1 MHALEGTAPAPTVSH
16 HCHSARCRVPPPRH
30 LHVPYWGQ
38 CSSLGTARLLLPRAE
53 CSQARPPAGRVPIS
67 PTCQEHH
74 LPCSC
79 CHLAPAEQAG
89 HYGAPRSGAS
99 PQPQAA
105 PTRVPLVPRSKRK
118 VLGRKEPGDTFSS
131 RPTSHSPVKTSGS
144 PAGESLAAVGSS
156 GKSSSRNEDFKA
168 LLQKKSS
175 KTSPGTRPSAAELLK
190 TTNPLARR
198 VITEFAPELDGA
210 NSPKSQ
216 P

>member
-1 MHALEGTAPAPTVSH
+1 MLMLS
-16 HCHSARCRVPPPRH
+16 
-30 LHVPYWGQ
+30 PY
-38 CSSLGTARLLLPRAE
+38 PE
-53 CSQARPPAGRVPIS
+53 
-67 PTCQEHH
+67 
-74 LPCSC
+74 
-79 CHLAPAEQAG
+79 EQAG
-89 HYGAPRSGAS
+89 HYHAPCSGTS
-99 PQPQAA
+99 PQPQTA
-105 PTRVPLVPRSKRK
+105 PTCVPLVPRSKRK

-144 PAGESLAAVGSS
+144 SAGESLAAVGSS

-190 TTNPLARR
+190 TNNPLARR